1 MDLSADASF
10 VLCQM
15 MGLLVMREGSGEKV
29 RHGGRLGL
37 Y

>member
-1 MDLSADASF
+1 MDLSADAGF

-15 MGLLVMREGSGEKV
+15 MGLLVTGEGSGEKV
-29 RHGGRLGL
+29 RNGGKLGL